1 MRDVHANFPRMA
13 ARPDIKDFL
22 SEIDLD
28 LINYASNSDY
38 VYTRGDFSGF
48 VNVFGF
54 INFRVFGF
62 VGVYTRRIFGFLTR
76 LLRKH
81 S

>member
-1 MRDVHANFPRMA
+1 MFAKYTNDKLWIVHCYLGR
-13 ARPDIKDFL
+13 L
-22 SEIDLD
+22 VL
-28 LINYASNSDY
+28 DY

-62 VGVYTRRIFGFLTR
+62 VGVYTERIFGFLTVYTQR
-76 LLRKH
+76 QLRKH